1 MKTHE
6 SIYRDILRLF
16 IWFPFRWLLRIIP
29 VEVSFLLFKL
39 FGGLHFCIERK
50 KKKRKPLDNFKG
62 LLHLDNNSIKTVK
75 KYYELHY
82 LDRLHI
88 FLYPKLTAIK
98 KIEKYVCFE
107 NIEALEEALKNG
119 RGALLVQPHFGPIQI
134 TLLSLALYGYSPL
147 QIGYPTDK
155 GLSRIGRLV
164 AFKYRLKYEAILP
177 APIIPA
183 DKYLGS
189 VYKHLKKGGVVLT
202 TGDGAGGGIFLGE
215 QKDFKILNKTR
226 KTPLGPASWSLKTG
240 AAYIP
245 TFIIAENYKRFR
257 IVFEKP
263 ISGIYNDADKDK
275 IYITKKFID
284 ITEHYIKKYPF
295 CWHFLDEI

>member
-1 MKTHE
+1 MRVTE
-6 SIYRDILRLF
+6 GIFRDVLRL
-16 IWFPFRWLLRIIP
+16 IVWFPFRWVVRIIP
-29 VEVSFLLFKL
+29 VSASFLLFKL
-39 FGGLHFCIERK
+39 MGDFHFLVGG
-50 KKKRKPLDNFKG
+50 KKKRR
-62 LLHLDNNSIKTVK
+62 LLHNIQSLFHPSQNAIKTVK

-88 FLYPKLTAIK
+88 FLYPKLTTIK

-107 NIEALEEALKNG
+107 NIEALEEVLKNG

-147 QIGYPTDK
+147 QIGYLTDK
-155 GLSRIGRLV
+155 GLSKIGRSV

-226 KTPLGPASWSLKTG
+226 KIPFGPATWSLKTG

-257 IVFEKP
+257 IVFKKP
-263 ISGIYNDADKDK
+263 ISGIYNDANKDK

-284 ITEHYIKKYPF
+284 ITEHYIKRYPF